1 MTELKLRGEGVAWTD
16 VDGEIV
22 ALDEAA
28 AVYLAAN
35 EAGGMLWRA
44 LAHGATLEALAA
56 TLAGEYGID
65 PARAAADA
73 DAFVAALRERGLL
86 EG

>member
-1 MTELKLRGEGVAWTD
+1 MDGV
-16 VDGEIV
+16 IV

-28 AVYLAAN
+28 PCTCAAN

-44 LAHGATLEALAA
+44 LAGGATL
-56 TLAGEYGID
+56 GSSR
-65 PARAAADA
+65 PAPGPVRHGRGSRSEADA